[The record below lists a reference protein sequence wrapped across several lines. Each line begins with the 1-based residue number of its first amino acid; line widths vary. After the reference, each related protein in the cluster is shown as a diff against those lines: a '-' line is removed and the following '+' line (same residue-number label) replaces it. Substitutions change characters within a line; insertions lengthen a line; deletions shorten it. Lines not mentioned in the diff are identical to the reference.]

1 MKKKPLAVVLALLVL
16 VVAGLVIYNQMN
28 KTREVIDMFDKP
40 SESSYNKIIEWSN
53 KYSSVEAA
61 KSKGNAAFM
70 VPTETLGSEL
80 KTVYVRKGTPSL
92 TKSYILAYDRF
103 RIEAISGTSM
113 STATQAQGD
122 VRAAISQFGDQ
133 YKDVQV
139 HGQAGLSAPASSTTV
154 NGIQYRIPT
163 SVAWSEGG
171 TTYLAIAKDMSVD
184 DLLKICESTKPSN

>member
-1 MKKKPLAVVLALLVL
+1 MKKKPLAGVLALLVL

-40 SESSYNKIIEWSN
+40 TESSYNKIVEWSN
-53 KYSSVEAA
+53 VYNSVDAA
-61 KSKGNAAFM
+61 KNKVNTIFM
-70 VPTETLGSEL
+70 VPTETLGAEL

-92 TKSYILAYDRF
+92 AKSYMLVYDKF

-113 STATQAQGD
+113 SSATQAQGE
-122 VRAAISQFGDQ
+122 VQAAISQFSNQ
-133 YKDVQV
+133 YKEVQV
-139 HGQAGLSAPASSTTV
+139 HGKTGLSAPASNPTV

-163 SVAWSEGG
+163 SVAWSENGI
-171 TTYLAIAKDMSVD
+171 TYLVIAKNMSVE